1 MGFLQNL
8 FYNKSIR
15 RLRQMLE
22 SVRMRD
28 FSLQY
33 SLKNLT
39 GEERRMAEEINA
51 VIQEFRESEHRRV
64 NDSLLYDALLAKVDA
79 ILIAADE
86 NGHIRWM
93 NRAAIENLCGFRFE
107 NIDHLASLH
116 PSLPQ
121 QMKKLHSGKSTLI
134 SFQLSNGEERQYAA
148 TLSKIFVSG
157 VGYRL
162 YQLQSVAAILK
173 QSEIMA
179 QQRLIRILNHEI
191 MNSLTPIVS
200 LTETLSDSMRDPHGK
215 GFTKEETR
223 DALDAIFRR
232 AKGLMHFV
240 QRYRM
245 LTGIAEPI
253 LKKTKLAD
261 LIKHIENWYAS
272 SQNDFTCQVCMP
284 TECGQQIL
292 CIDLPQMEQVLINLV
307 KNACE
312 TSATLVSID
321 AQLSEDERWMII
333 SVTDNGGGFP
343 ESVRENLFTPFFT
356 TKSEGQGIG
365 LAVCRQIVS
374 NHGGLIGAENHE
386 EGAQFTIRLPLCE

>member
-1 MGFLQNL
+1 
-8 FYNKSIR
+8 
-15 RLRQMLE
+15 
-22 SVRMRD
+22 
-28 FSLQY
+28 
-33 SLKNLT
+33 
-39 GEERRMAEEINA
+39 
-51 VIQEFRESEHRRV
+51 
-64 NDSLLYDALLAKVDA
+64 
-79 ILIAADE
+79 
-86 NGHIRWM
+86 
-93 NRAAIENLCGFRFE
+93 
-107 NIDHLASLH
+107 
-116 PSLPQ
+116 
-121 QMKKLHSGKSTLI
+121 
-134 SFQLSNGEERQYAA
+134 
-148 TLSKIFVSG
+148 
-157 VGYRL
+157 
-162 YQLQSVAAILK
+162 
-173 QSEIMA
+173 
-179 QQRLIRILNHEI
+179 

-374 NHGGLIGAENHE
+374 NHGGLIGAENAE
-386 EGAQFTIRLPLCE
+386 VGARFTVRLPM